1 MAKGQNQKA
10 KLLYLARILSQQTD
24 QEHPMTIAR
33 MMDLLQAQGV
43 EVRDRKS
50 LYDDLE
56 TLRVFGMDIEMQ
68 RDGRSVGYFVA
79 GREFELPELKLLVD
93 AVQSSRF
100 ITHKKTGQLIR
111 KVEALASVHQARQL
125 QRQVYVTRRIKAMN
139 ESIYYTV
146 DALHEAIDSGKQIRF
161 HYFEWALGRGR
172 ERVEKRLRK
181 NGDWYGVSPWWLIWD
196 NENYYLVAYDQASR
210 DVRHYRVDKMQDLE
224 IVDMPREG
232 KDLLADFDPGAYA
245 GSLFGMYH
253 GQQETVKIRFENS
266 LIGVVAD
273 RFGKEVFLS
282 PAGDSHFVV
291 TANVAVSPQFRS
303 WVFSFGP
310 QAEILSP
317 APIRQQFLQLLH
329 ETEANYK

>member
-1 MAKGQNQKA
+1 MPKGQNQKS
-10 KLLYLARILSQQTD
+10 KLLHLARILNRQTD
-24 QEHPMTIAR
+24 QEHPMSLQR

-68 RDGRSVGYFVA
+68 RDGRSVGYYVA
-79 GREFELPELKLLVD
+79 SRPCELPELKLLVD

-100 ITHKKTGQLIR
+100 ITRKKTDQLIS
-111 KVEALASVHQARQL
+111 KVESLASVHQARQL
-125 QRQVYVTRRIKAMN
+125 QRQVFVTRRIKAMN

-181 NGDWYGVSPWWLIWD
+181 DGAWYQVSPWWLIWD
-196 NENYYLVAYDQASR
+196 NENYYLVAYDSQSR
-210 DVRHYRVDKMQDLE
+210 DVRHYRVDKMQDISL
-224 IVDMPREG
+224 VDALREG
-232 KDLLADFDPGAYA
+232 GDLLSRFDPGAYA

-253 GQQETVKIRFENS
+253 GDLETVKLRFDNA

-273 RFGKEVFLS
+273 RFGREVFLS
-282 PAGDSHFVV
+282 PDGENHFTVS
-291 TANVAVSPQFRS
+291 AKVAVSPQFLA
-303 WVFSFGP
+303 WVFSFGS
-310 QAEILSP
+310 QAEIV
-317 APIRQQFLQLLH
+317 APETVRQQFLHLMEQSK
-329 ETEANYK
+329 ENYR

>member
-43 EVRDRKS
+43 DVRDRKS

-56 TLRVFGMDIEMQ
+56 TLRVFGMDIEKQ
-68 RDGRSVGYFVA
+68 REGRSVGYYVA

-100 ITHKKTGQLIR
+100 ITHNKTNQLIR
-111 KVEALASVHQARQL
+111 KVESLASVHQARQL

-172 ERVEKRLRK
+172 ERVEKRLRR
-181 NGDWYGVSPWWLIWD
+181 GGGWYQVSPFSLVWD
-196 NENYYLVAYDQASR
+196 NENYYLVAFETESGT
-210 DVRHYRVDKMQDLE
+210 VRHYRVDKMQNLTVTDL
-224 IVDMPREG
+224 PREG
-232 KDLLADFDPGAYA
+232 LPESFDPAAYA
-245 GSLFGMYH
+245 GSLFGMYN
-253 GQQETVKIRFENS
+253 GVQETVKLRFENS

-273 RFGKEVFLS
+273 RFGREVFLS
-282 PAGDSHFVV
+282 PDGDSHFTV
-291 TANVAVSPQFRS
+291 TTKVAVSPQFLS

-310 QAEILSP
+310 QAQILSP
-317 APIRQQFLQLLH
+317 EPVRNQFLQLLH

>member
-43 EVRDRKS
+43 DVRDRKS

-56 TLRVFGMDIEMQ
+56 TLRVFGMDIEKQ
-68 RDGRSVGYFVA
+68 REGRSVGYYVA

-100 ITHKKTGQLIR
+100 ITHNKTNHLIR
-111 KVEALASVHQARQL
+111 KVESLASVHQARQL

-172 ERVEKRLRK
+172 ERVEKRLRR
-181 NGDWYGVSPWWLIWD
+181 GGGWYQVSPFSLVWD
-196 NENYYLVAYDQASR
+196 NENYYLVAFETESGT
-210 DVRHYRVDKMQDLE
+210 VRHYRVDKMQNLTVTDLS
-224 IVDMPREG
+224 REG
-232 KDLLADFDPGAYA
+232 LPENFDPAAYA
-245 GSLFGMYH
+245 GSLFGMYN
-253 GQQETVKIRFENS
+253 GVQETVKLRFENS

-273 RFGKEVFLS
+273 RFGREVFLS
-282 PAGDSHFVV
+282 PDGDSHFTV
-291 TANVAVSPQFRS
+291 TTKVAVSPQFLS
-303 WVFSFGP
+303 WVFSFGS
-310 QAEILSP
+310 QAQILSP
-317 APIRQQFLQLLH
+317 EPVRNQFLQLLH

>member
-43 EVRDRKS
+43 DVRDRKS

-56 TLRVFGMDIEMQ
+56 TLRVFGMDIEKQ
-68 RDGRSVGYFVA
+68 REGRSVGYYVA

-100 ITHKKTGQLIR
+100 ITHNKTNQLIR
-111 KVEALASVHQARQL
+111 KVESLASVHQARQL

-172 ERVEKRLRK
+172 ERVEKRLRR
-181 NGDWYGVSPWWLIWD
+181 GGGWYQVSPFSLVWD
-196 NENYYLVAYDQASR
+196 NENYYLVAFETESGT
-210 DVRHYRVDKMQDLE
+210 VRHYRVDKMQNLTVTDL
-224 IVDMPREG
+224 PREG
-232 KDLLADFDPGAYA
+232 LPENFDPAAYA
-245 GSLFGMYH
+245 GSLFGMYN
-253 GQQETVKIRFENS
+253 GVQETVKLRFENS

-273 RFGKEVFLS
+273 RFGREVFLS
-282 PAGDSHFVV
+282 PDGDSHFTV
-291 TANVAVSPQFRS
+291 TTKVAVSPQFLS
-303 WVFSFGP
+303 WVFSFGS
-310 QAEILSP
+310 QAQILSP
-317 APIRQQFLQLLH
+317 EPVRNQFLQLLY

>member
-33 MMDLLQAQGV
+33 MMDLLQAQGID
-43 EVRDRKS
+43 VRDRKS

-56 TLRVFGMDIEMQ
+56 TLRVFGMDIEKQ
-68 RDGRSVGYFVA
+68 REGRSVGYYVA

-100 ITHKKTGQLIR
+100 ITRKKTDQLIR
-111 KVEALASVHQARQL
+111 KVEALASIHQARQL
-125 QRQVYVTRRIKAMN
+125 QRQVFVTRRIKAMN

-181 NGDWYGVSPWWLIWD
+181 NGDWYRVSPWWLIWD
-196 NENYYLVAYDQASR
+196 NENYYLVAFDQLSR

-224 IVDMPREG
+224 IVDELREG
-232 KDLLADFDPGAYA
+232 KELLASFDPGAYA

-253 GQQETVKIRFENS
+253 GQLETVKIRFENS

-273 RFGKEVFLS
+273 RFGREVFLS
-282 PAGDSHFVV
+282 PDGDGHFTV
-291 TANVAVSPQFRS
+291 TAQVAVSPQFLS

-310 QAEILSP
+310 QAELLSP
-317 APIRQQFLQLLH
+317 EPIRQQFLQLLH
-329 ETEANYK
+329 ETEANYQ

>member
-43 EVRDRKS
+43 DVRDRKS

-56 TLRVFGMDIEMQ
+56 TLRVFGMDIEKQ
-68 RDGRSVGYFVA
+68 REGRSVGYYVA

-100 ITHKKTGQLIR
+100 ITHNKTNQLIR
-111 KVEALASVHQARQL
+111 KVESLASVHQARQL

-172 ERVEKRLRK
+172 ERVEKRLRR
-181 NGDWYGVSPWWLIWD
+181 GGGWYQVSPFSLVWD
-196 NENYYLVAYDQASR
+196 NENYYLVAFETESGT
-210 DVRHYRVDKMQDLE
+210 VRHYRVDKMQNLTVTDL
-224 IVDMPREG
+224 PREG
-232 KDLLADFDPGAYA
+232 LPENFDPAAYA
-245 GSLFGMYH
+245 GSLFGMYN
-253 GQQETVKIRFENS
+253 GVQETVKLRFENS

-273 RFGKEVFLS
+273 RFGREVFLS
-282 PAGDSHFVV
+282 PDGDSHFTV
-291 TANVAVSPQFRS
+291 TTKVAVSPQFLS
-303 WVFSFGP
+303 WVFSFGS
-310 QAEILSP
+310 QAQILSP
-317 APIRQQFLQLLH
+317 EPVRNQFLQLLH

>member
-10 KLLYLARILSQQTD
+10 KLLYLARILNQQTD

-33 MMDLLQAQGV
+33 MMDLLQAQGID
-43 EVRDRKS
+43 VRDRKS

-56 TLRVFGMDIEMQ
+56 TLRVFGMDIEKQ
-68 RDGRSVGYFVA
+68 RDGRSVGYYVA

-100 ITHKKTGQLIR
+100 ITHKKTDQLIR
-111 KVEALASVHQARQL
+111 KVESLTSTHQARQL
-125 QRQVYVTRRIKAMN
+125 QRQVFVTRRIKAMN

-146 DALHEAIDSGKQIRF
+146 DAIHEAIDCGKQIRF

-181 NGDWYGVSPWWLIWD
+181 NGDWYQVSPWWLIWD
-196 NENYYLVAYDQASR
+196 NENYYLVAFDHSSQ
-210 DVRHYRVDKMQDLE
+210 DVRHYRVDKMQDLN
-224 IVDMPREG
+224 IVDLPREG
-232 KDLLADFDPGAYA
+232 KEQLASFDPGAYA
-245 GSLFGMYH
+245 AGLFGMYH

-266 LIGVVAD
+266 LIGVVVD
-273 RFGKEVFLS
+273 RFGREVFLS
-282 PAGDSHFVV
+282 PDGENHFVV
-291 TANVAVSPQFRS
+291 TAKVSVSPQFLS
-303 WVFSFGP
+303 WAFGFGA

-317 APIRQQFLQLLH
+317 EPVRAQFLQLLH
-329 ETEANYK
+329 ETEANYQ

>member
-33 MMDLLQAQGV
+33 MMDLLQAQGID
-43 EVRDRKS
+43 VRDRKS

-56 TLRVFGMDIEMQ
+56 TLRVFGMDIEKQ
-68 RDGRSVGYFVA
+68 REGRSVGYYVA

-100 ITHKKTGQLIR
+100 ITHNKTNQLIR
-111 KVEALASVHQARQL
+111 KVESLASVYQARQL

-172 ERVEKRLRK
+172 ERVEKRLRRD
-181 NGDWYGVSPWWLIWD
+181 GGWYQVSPFSLVWD
-196 NENYYLVAYDQASR
+196 NENYYLVAFEKDSGT
-210 DVRHYRVDKMQDLE
+210 VRHYRVDKMQDLT
-224 IVDMPREG
+224 VTDLSREG
-232 KDLLADFDPGAYA
+232 LPENFDPAAYA
-245 GSLFGMYH
+245 GSLFGMYN
-253 GQQETVKIRFENS
+253 GVQETVKIRFENS

-273 RFGKEVFLS
+273 RFGREVFLS
-282 PAGDSHFVV
+282 SDGDSHFTV
-291 TANVAVSPQFRS
+291 TTKVAVSPQFLS
-303 WVFSFGP
+303 WVFSFGH
-310 QAEILSP
+310 QAQILSP
-317 APIRQQFLQLLH
+317 EPVRNQFLQLLH
-329 ETEANYK
+329 EIEANYK

>member
-10 KLLYLARILSQQTD
+10 KLLWLARILNDQTD
-24 QEHPMTIAR
+24 QEHPMTLAR
-33 MMDLLQAQGV
+33 MMELLQAQGIDV
-43 EVRDRKS
+43 KDRKS

-68 RDGRSVGYFVA
+68 REGRSVGYFVA
-79 GREFELPELKLLVD
+79 SRPFELPELKLLVD

-100 ITHKKTGQLIR
+100 ITRKKTDQLIR
-111 KVEALASVHQARQL
+111 KVEALASIHQARQL
-125 QRQVYVTRRIKAMN
+125 QRQVFVTRRIKAMN

-161 HYFEWALGRGR
+161 HYFEWALGHGR

-181 NGDWYGVSPWWLIWD
+181 NGDWYCVSPWWLIWD
-196 NENYYLVAYDQASR
+196 NENYYLVAFDHSSN
-210 DVRHYRVDKMQDLE
+210 DVRHYRVDKMQDLQP
-224 IVDMPREG
+224 VDLPREG
-232 KDLLADFDPGAYA
+232 RELLASFDPGAYA

-253 GQQETVKIRFENS
+253 GQLETLKIRFDNS

-273 RFGKEVFLS
+273 RFGREVFLS
-282 PAGDSHFVV
+282 PDGDSHFVV
-291 TANVAVSPQFRS
+291 TAKVAVSPQFLS

-310 QAEILSP
+310 QAELLSP
-317 APIRQQFLQLLH
+317 EPIRQQFLQLLH
-329 ETEANYK
+329 ETEANYQ

>member
-43 EVRDRKS
+43 DVRDRKS

-56 TLRVFGMDIEMQ
+56 TLRVFGMDIEKQ
-68 RDGRSVGYFVA
+68 REGRSVGYYVA

-100 ITHKKTGQLIR
+100 ITHNKTNQLIR
-111 KVEALASVHQARQL
+111 KVESLASVHQARQL

-146 DALHEAIDSGKQIRF
+146 DALHEAIDSSKQIRF

-172 ERVEKRLRK
+172 ERVEKRLRR
-181 NGDWYGVSPWWLIWD
+181 GGGWYQVSPFSLVWD
-196 NENYYLVAYDQASR
+196 NENYYLVAFETESGT
-210 DVRHYRVDKMQDLE
+210 VRHYRVDKMQNLTVTDL
-224 IVDMPREG
+224 PREG
-232 KDLLADFDPGAYA
+232 LPENFDPAAYA
-245 GSLFGMYH
+245 GSLFGMYN
-253 GQQETVKIRFENS
+253 GVQETVKIRFENS

-273 RFGKEVFLS
+273 RFGREVFLS
-282 PAGDSHFVV
+282 PDGDSHFTV
-291 TANVAVSPQFRS
+291 TTKVAVSPQFLS

-310 QAEILSP
+310 QAQILSP
-317 APIRQQFLQLLH
+317 EPVRNQFLQLLY
-329 ETEANYK
+329 ETEVNYK

>member
-43 EVRDRKS
+43 DVRDRKS

-56 TLRVFGMDIEMQ
+56 TLRVFGMDIEKQ
-68 RDGRSVGYFVA
+68 REGRSVGYYVA

-100 ITHKKTGQLIR
+100 ITRKKTDQLIR
-111 KVEALASVHQARQL
+111 KVESLTSVHQARQL
-125 QRQVYVTRRIKAMN
+125 QRQVYVTGRIKSMN

-172 ERVEKRLRK
+172 ERVEKRLRR
-181 NGDWYGVSPWWLIWD
+181 GGGWYQVSPFSLVWD
-196 NENYYLVAYDQASR
+196 NENYYLVAFETESGT
-210 DVRHYRVDKMQDLE
+210 VRHYRVDKMQDLT
-224 IVDMPREG
+224 VTDLPREG
-232 KDLLADFDPGAYA
+232 LPENFDPAAYA

-253 GQQETVKIRFENS
+253 GVQETVKLRFENS

-273 RFGKEVFLS
+273 RFGREVFLS
-282 PAGDSHFVV
+282 PDGDSHFTV
-291 TANVAVSPQFRS
+291 TTKVAVSPQFLS

-310 QAEILSP
+310 QAQILSP
-317 APIRQQFLQLLH
+317 EPVRNQFLQLLH

>member
-43 EVRDRKS
+43 DVRDRKS

-56 TLRVFGMDIEMQ
+56 TLRVFGMDIEKQ
-68 RDGRSVGYFVA
+68 REGRSVGYYVA

-100 ITHKKTGQLIR
+100 ITHNKTNQLIR
-111 KVEALASVHQARQL
+111 KVESLASVHQARQL

-172 ERVEKRLRK
+172 ERVEKRLRR
-181 NGDWYGVSPWWLIWD
+181 GGGWYQVSPFSLVWD
-196 NENYYLVAYDQASR
+196 NENYYLVAFETESGT
-210 DVRHYRVDKMQDLE
+210 VRHYRVDKMQNLTVTDLS
-224 IVDMPREG
+224 REG
-232 KDLLADFDPGAYA
+232 LPENFDPAAYA
-245 GSLFGMYH
+245 GSLFGMYN
-253 GQQETVKIRFENS
+253 GVQETVKLRFENS

-273 RFGKEVFLS
+273 RFGREVFLS
-282 PAGDSHFVV
+282 PDGDSHFTV
-291 TANVAVSPQFRS
+291 TTKVAVSPQFLS
-303 WVFSFGP
+303 WVFSFGS
-310 QAEILSP
+310 QAQILSP
-317 APIRQQFLQLLH
+317 EPVRNQFLQLLH

>member
-43 EVRDRKS
+43 DVRDRKS

-56 TLRVFGMDIEMQ
+56 TLRVFGMDIEKQ
-68 RDGRSVGYFVA
+68 REGRSVGYYVA

-100 ITHKKTGQLIR
+100 ITHNKTNQLIR
-111 KVEALASVHQARQL
+111 KVESLASVHQARQL

-146 DALHEAIDSGKQIRF
+146 DALHEAIDSSKQIRF

-172 ERVEKRLRK
+172 ERVEKRLRR
-181 NGDWYGVSPWWLIWD
+181 GGGWYQVSPFSLVWD
-196 NENYYLVAYDQASR
+196 NENYYLVAFETESGT
-210 DVRHYRVDKMQDLE
+210 VRHYRVDKMQNLTVTDL
-224 IVDMPREG
+224 PREG
-232 KDLLADFDPGAYA
+232 LPENFDPAAYA
-245 GSLFGMYH
+245 GSLFGMYN
-253 GQQETVKIRFENS
+253 GVQETVKLRFENS

-273 RFGKEVFLS
+273 RFGREVFLS
-282 PAGDSHFVV
+282 PDGDSHFTV
-291 TANVAVSPQFRS
+291 TTKVAISPQFLS

-310 QAEILSP
+310 QAQILSP
-317 APIRQQFLQLLH
+317 EPVRNQFLQLLY
-329 ETEANYK
+329 ETEVNYK

>member
-1 MAKGQNQKA
+1 MSLQ
-10 KLLYLARILSQQTD
+10 
-24 QEHPMTIAR
+24 R

-43 EVRDRKS
+43 DVRDRKS

-68 RDGRSVGYFVA
+68 RDGRSVGYYVA
-79 GREFELPELKLLVD
+79 SRPFELPELKLLVD

-100 ITHKKTGQLIR
+100 ITRKKTDQLIS
-111 KVEALASVHQARQL
+111 KVESLASVHQARQL
-125 QRQVYVTRRIKAMN
+125 QRQVFVTRRIKAMN

-181 NGDWYGVSPWWLIWD
+181 DGAWYQVSPWWLIWD
-196 NENYYLVAYDQASR
+196 NENYYLVAYDSQSR
-210 DVRHYRVDKMQDLE
+210 DVRHYRVDKMQDIAL
-224 IVDMPREG
+224 VDALREG
-232 KDLLADFDPGAYA
+232 GDLLSRFDPGAYA

-253 GQQETVKIRFENS
+253 GDLETVKLRFDNA

-273 RFGKEVFLS
+273 RFGREVFLS
-282 PAGDSHFVV
+282 PDGENHFTVS
-291 TANVAVSPQFRS
+291 AKVAISPQFLA
-303 WVFSFGP
+303 WVFSFGS
-310 QAEILSP
+310 QAEIV
-317 APIRQQFLQLLH
+317 APETVRQQFLHLMEQSR
-329 ETEANYK
+329 ENYR

>member
-24 QEHPMTIAR
+24 QEHPMTLAR
-33 MMDLLQAQGV
+33 MMELLQAQGID
-43 EVRDRKS
+43 VRDRKS

-56 TLRVFGMDIEMQ
+56 TLRVFGLDIEKQ

-79 GREFELPELKLLVD
+79 AREFELPELKLLVD

-100 ITHKKTGQLIR
+100 ITRKKTDQLIR
-111 KVEALASVHQARQL
+111 KVESLASVHQGRQL
-125 QRQVYVTRRIKAMN
+125 QRQVFVTRRIKAMN

-172 ERVEKRLRK
+172 ERVEKHLRK
-181 NGDWYGVSPWWLIWD
+181 NGDWYRVSPWWLIWD
-196 NENYYLVAYDQASR
+196 NENYYLVAYDQLSR

-224 IVDMPREG
+224 ILDEPREG
-232 KDLLADFDPGAYA
+232 KELLAAFDPGAYA

-253 GQQETVKIRFENS
+253 GELETVKIRFENS

-273 RFGKEVFLS
+273 RFGREVFLS
-282 PAGDSHFVV
+282 PDGDSHFTV
-291 TANVAVSPQFRS
+291 TARVAVSPQFLS
-303 WVFSFGP
+303 WVFSFGA

-317 APIRQQFLQLLH
+317 ETVRTQFLQLLH

>member
-43 EVRDRKS
+43 DVRDRKS

-56 TLRVFGMDIEMQ
+56 TLRVFGMDIEKQ
-68 RDGRSVGYFVA
+68 REGRSVGYYVA

-100 ITHKKTGQLIR
+100 ITHNKTNQLIR
-111 KVEALASVHQARQL
+111 KVESLASVHQARQL

-172 ERVEKRLRK
+172 ERVEKRLRR
-181 NGDWYGVSPWWLIWD
+181 GGGWYQVSPFSLVWD
-196 NENYYLVAYDQASR
+196 NENYYLVAFETESGT
-210 DVRHYRVDKMQDLE
+210 VRHYRVDKMQNLT
-224 IVDMPREG
+224 VTNLSREG
-232 KDLLADFDPGAYA
+232 LPENFDPAAYA
-245 GSLFGMYH
+245 GSLFGMYN
-253 GQQETVKIRFENS
+253 GVQETVKLRFENS

-273 RFGKEVFLS
+273 RFGREVFLS
-282 PAGDSHFVV
+282 PDGDSHFTV
-291 TANVAVSPQFRS
+291 TTKVAVSPQFLS
-303 WVFSFGP
+303 WVFSFGS
-310 QAEILSP
+310 QAQILSP
-317 APIRQQFLQLLH
+317 EPVRNQFLQLLH

>member
-43 EVRDRKS
+43 DVRDRKS

-68 RDGRSVGYFVA
+68 REGRSVGYYVA

-100 ITHKKTGQLIR
+100 ITHNKTNQLIR
-111 KVEALASVHQARQL
+111 KVESLASVHQARQL

-172 ERVEKRLRK
+172 ERVEKRLRR
-181 NGDWYGVSPWWLIWD
+181 GGGWYQVSPFSLVWD
-196 NENYYLVAYDQASR
+196 NENYYLVAFETESGT
-210 DVRHYRVDKMQDLE
+210 VRHYRVDKMQDLT
-224 IVDMPREG
+224 VTDLPREG
-232 KDLLADFDPGAYA
+232 LPENFDPAAYA
-245 GSLFGMYH
+245 GSLFGMYN
-253 GQQETVKIRFENS
+253 GVQETVKLRFENS

-273 RFGKEVFLS
+273 RFGREVFLS
-282 PAGDSHFVV
+282 PDGDGHFTV
-291 TANVAVSPQFRS
+291 TTKVAVSPQFLS

-310 QAEILSP
+310 QAQILSP
-317 APIRQQFLQLLH
+317 EPVRNQFLQLLH

>member
-1 MAKGQNQKA
+1 MPKGQNQKS
-10 KLLYLARILSQQTD
+10 KLLHLARILNRQTD
-24 QEHPMTIAR
+24 QEHPMSLQR

-43 EVRDRKS
+43 DVRDRKS

-68 RDGRSVGYFVA
+68 RDGRSVGYYVA
-79 GREFELPELKLLVD
+79 SRPFELPELKLLVD

-100 ITHKKTGQLIR
+100 ITRKKTDQLIS
-111 KVEALASVHQARQL
+111 KVESLASVHQARQL
-125 QRQVYVTRRIKAMN
+125 QRQVFVTRRIKAMN

-181 NGDWYGVSPWWLIWD
+181 DGAWYQVSPWWLIWD
-196 NENYYLVAYDQASR
+196 NENYYLVAYDSQSR
-210 DVRHYRVDKMQDLE
+210 DVRHYRVDKMQDIAL
-224 IVDMPREG
+224 VDALREG
-232 KDLLADFDPGAYA
+232 GDLLSRFDPGAYA

-253 GQQETVKIRFENS
+253 GDLETVKLRFDNA

-273 RFGKEVFLS
+273 RFGREVFLS
-282 PAGDSHFVV
+282 PDGENHFTVS
-291 TANVAVSPQFRS
+291 AKVAVSPQFLA
-303 WVFSFGP
+303 WVFSFGS
-310 QAEILSP
+310 QAEIV
-317 APIRQQFLQLLH
+317 APETVRQQFLHLMEQGR
-329 ETEANYK
+329 ENYR

>member
-43 EVRDRKS
+43 DVRDRKS

-56 TLRVFGMDIEMQ
+56 TLRVFGMDIEKQ
-68 RDGRSVGYFVA
+68 REGRSVGYYVA

-100 ITHKKTGQLIR
+100 ITHNKTNQLIR
-111 KVEALASVHQARQL
+111 KVESLASVHQARQL

-172 ERVEKRLRK
+172 ERVEKRLRR
-181 NGDWYGVSPWWLIWD
+181 GGGWYQVSPFSLVWD
-196 NENYYLVAYDQASR
+196 NENYYLVAFETESGT
-210 DVRHYRVDKMQDLE
+210 VRHYRVDKMQDLT
-224 IVDMPREG
+224 VTDLPREG
-232 KDLLADFDPGAYA
+232 LPENFDPAAYA
-245 GSLFGMYH
+245 GSLFGMYN
-253 GQQETVKIRFENS
+253 GVQETVKLRFENS

-273 RFGKEVFLS
+273 RFGREVFLS
-282 PAGDSHFVV
+282 PDGDSHFTV
-291 TANVAVSPQFRS
+291 TTKVAVSPQFLS

-310 QAEILSP
+310 QAQILSP
-317 APIRQQFLQLLH
+317 EPVRNQFLQLLH

>member
-43 EVRDRKS
+43 DVRDRKS

-56 TLRVFGMDIEMQ
+56 TLRVFGMDIEKQ
-68 RDGRSVGYFVA
+68 REGRSVGYYVA

-100 ITHKKTGQLIR
+100 ITHNKTNQLIR
-111 KVEALASVHQARQL
+111 KVESLASVHQARQL
-125 QRQVYVTRRIKAMN
+125 QRQVYVPRRIKAMN

-172 ERVEKRLRK
+172 ERVEKRLRR
-181 NGDWYGVSPWWLIWD
+181 GGGWYQVSPFSLVWD
-196 NENYYLVAYDQASR
+196 NENYYLVAFETESGT
-210 DVRHYRVDKMQDLE
+210 VRHYRVDKMQNLTVTDL
-224 IVDMPREG
+224 PREG
-232 KDLLADFDPGAYA
+232 LPENFDPAAYA
-245 GSLFGMYH
+245 GSLFGMYN
-253 GQQETVKIRFENS
+253 GVQETVKLRFENS

-273 RFGKEVFLS
+273 RFGREVFLS
-282 PAGDSHFVV
+282 PDGDSHFTV
-291 TANVAVSPQFRS
+291 TTKVAVSPQFLS

-310 QAEILSP
+310 QAQILSP
-317 APIRQQFLQLLH
+317 EPVRNQFLQLLH

>member
-43 EVRDRKS
+43 DVRDRKS

-56 TLRVFGMDIEMQ
+56 TLRVFGMAIEKQ
-68 RDGRSVGYFVA
+68 REGRSVGYYVA

-100 ITHKKTGQLIR
+100 ITHNKTNQLIR
-111 KVEALASVHQARQL
+111 KVESLASVHQARQL

-146 DALHEAIDSGKQIRF
+146 DALHEAIDSGKQIRVY
-161 HYFEWALGRGR
+161 YFEWALGRGR
-172 ERVEKRLRK
+172 ERVEKRLRR
-181 NGDWYGVSPWWLIWD
+181 GGGWYQVSPFSLVWD
-196 NENYYLVAYDQASR
+196 NENYYLVAFETESGT
-210 DVRHYRVDKMQDLE
+210 VRHYRVDKMQNLTVTDL
-224 IVDMPREG
+224 PREG
-232 KDLLADFDPGAYA
+232 LPENFDPAAYA
-245 GSLFGMYH
+245 GSLFGMYN
-253 GQQETVKIRFENS
+253 GVQETVKLRFENS

-273 RFGKEVFLS
+273 RFGREVFLS
-282 PAGDSHFVV
+282 PDGDSHFTV
-291 TANVAVSPQFRS
+291 TTKVAVSPQFLS

-310 QAEILSP
+310 QAQILSP
-317 APIRQQFLQLLH
+317 EPVRNQFLQLLH

>member
-43 EVRDRKS
+43 DVRDRKS

-56 TLRVFGMDIEMQ
+56 TLRVFGMDIEKQ
-68 RDGRSVGYFVA
+68 REGRSVGYYVA

-100 ITHKKTGQLIR
+100 ITHNKTNQLIR
-111 KVEALASVHQARQL
+111 KVESLASVHQARQL

-172 ERVEKRLRK
+172 ERVEKRLRR
-181 NGDWYGVSPWWLIWD
+181 GGGWYQVSPFSLVWD
-196 NENYYLVAYDQASR
+196 NENYYLVAFETESGT
-210 DVRHYRVDKMQDLE
+210 VRHYRVDKMQNLTVTDL
-224 IVDMPREG
+224 PREG
-232 KDLLADFDPGAYA
+232 LPENFDPAAYA
-245 GSLFGMYH
+245 GSLFGMYN
-253 GQQETVKIRFENS
+253 GVQETVKLRFENS

-273 RFGKEVFLS
+273 RFGREVFLS
-282 PAGDSHFVV
+282 PDGDSHFTV
-291 TANVAVSPQFRS
+291 TTKVAVSPQFLS

-310 QAEILSP
+310 QAQILSP
-317 APIRQQFLQLLH
+317 EPVRNQFLQLLH

>member
-1 MAKGQNQKA
+1 MSKGQNQKS
-10 KLLYLARILSQQTD
+10 KLLHLARILNEQTD
-24 QEHPMTIAR
+24 QEHPMSLQR

-43 EVRDRKS
+43 DVRDRKS

-56 TLRVFGMDIEMQ
+56 TLRVFGMDIEMC
-68 RDGRSVGYFVA
+68 REGRSVGYFVA
-79 GREFELPELKLLVD
+79 SRPFELPELKLLVD

-100 ITHKKTGQLIR
+100 ITRKKTGQLIS
-111 KVEALASVHQARQL
+111 KVESLASVHQARQL
-125 QRQVYVTRRIKAMN
+125 QRQVFVTRRIKAMN

-181 NGDWYGVSPWWLIWD
+181 DGAWYQVSPWWLIWD
-196 NENYYLVAYDQASR
+196 NENYYLVAYDSTAG
-210 DVRHYRVDKMQDLE
+210 DVRHYRVDKMQDLSV
-224 IVDMPREG
+224 VDSPREG
-232 KDLLADFDPGAYA
+232 GGQLSRFDPGAYA

-253 GQQETVKIRFENS
+253 GELETVKLRFENA

-273 RFGKEVFLS
+273 RFGREVFLS
-282 PAGDSHFVV
+282 ADGNSHFTV
-291 TANVAVSPQFRS
+291 TTKVAVSPQFLS

-310 QAEILSP
+310 QAEIV
-317 APIRQQFLQLLH
+317 APQSVRQQFLQLM
-329 ETEANYK
+329 EQTKENYQ

>member
-1 MAKGQNQKA
+1 
-10 KLLYLARILSQQTD
+10 
-24 QEHPMTIAR
+24 MTIAR

-43 EVRDRKS
+43 DVRDRKS

-56 TLRVFGMDIEMQ
+56 TLRVFGMDIEKQ
-68 RDGRSVGYFVA
+68 REGRSVGYYVA

-100 ITHKKTGQLIR
+100 ITHNKTNQLIR
-111 KVEALASVHQARQL
+111 KVESLASVHQARQL

-172 ERVEKRLRK
+172 ERVEKRLRR
-181 NGDWYGVSPWWLIWD
+181 GGGWYQVSPFSLVWD
-196 NENYYLVAYDQASR
+196 NENYYLVAFETESGT
-210 DVRHYRVDKMQDLE
+210 VRHYRVDKMQNLTVTDL
-224 IVDMPREG
+224 PREG
-232 KDLLADFDPGAYA
+232 LPENFDPAAYA
-245 GSLFGMYH
+245 GSLFGMYN
-253 GQQETVKIRFENS
+253 GVQETVKIRFENS

-273 RFGKEVFLS
+273 RFGREVFLS
-282 PAGDSHFVV
+282 PDGDSHFTV
-291 TANVAVSPQFRS
+291 TTKVAVSPQFLS

-310 QAEILSP
+310 QAQILSP
-317 APIRQQFLQLLH
+317 EPVRNQFLQLLH

>member
-172 ERVEKRLRK
+172 ERVEKRLRRD
-181 NGDWYGVSPWWLIWD
+181 GGWYQVSPWWLIWD
-196 NENYYLVAYDQASR
+196 NENYYLVAYDPVSR

-224 IVDMPREG
+224 IVDIPREG
-232 KDLLADFDPGAYA
+232 KELLADFDPGAYA

-253 GQQETVKIRFENS
+253 GTQETVKIRFANS

-273 RFGKEVFLS
+273 RFGREVFLS
-282 PAGDSHFVV
+282 PDGDSHFVV
-291 TANVAVSPQFRS
+291 TANVAVSPQFLS

-329 ETEANYK
+329 ETEATYQ

>member
-10 KLLYLARILSQQTD
+10 KLLYLARILNQQTD

-33 MMDLLQAQGV
+33 MMDLLQAQGID
-43 EVRDRKS
+43 VRDRKS

-56 TLRVFGMDIEMQ
+56 TLRVFGMDIEKQ
-68 RDGRSVGYFVA
+68 RDGRSVGYYVA

-100 ITHKKTGQLIR
+100 ITHKKTDQLIR
-111 KVEALASVHQARQL
+111 KVESLTSTHQARQL
-125 QRQVYVTRRIKAMN
+125 QRQVFVTRRIKAMN

-146 DALHEAIDSGKQIRF
+146 DAIHEAIDCGKQIRF

-181 NGDWYGVSPWWLIWD
+181 NGDWYQVSPWWLIWD
-196 NENYYLVAYDQASR
+196 NENYYLVAFDHSSQ
-210 DVRHYRVDKMQDLE
+210 DVRHYRVDKMQDLN
-224 IVDMPREG
+224 IVDLPREG
-232 KDLLADFDPGAYA
+232 KEQLASFDPGAYA
-245 GSLFGMYH
+245 AGLFGMYH

-266 LIGVVAD
+266 LIGVVVD
-273 RFGKEVFLS
+273 RFGREVFLS
-282 PAGDSHFVV
+282 PDGENHFVV
-291 TANVAVSPQFRS
+291 TAKVSVSPQFLS
-303 WVFSFGP
+303 WVFGFGA

-317 APIRQQFLQLLH
+317 EPVRAQFLQLLH
-329 ETEANYK
+329 ETEANYQ

>member
-10 KLLYLARILSQQTD
+10 KLLWLARILNDQTD
-24 QEHPMTIAR
+24 QEHPMTLAR
-33 MMDLLQAQGV
+33 MMELLQAQGIDV
-43 EVRDRKS
+43 KDRKS

-68 RDGRSVGYFVA
+68 REGRSVGYFVA
-79 GREFELPELKLLVD
+79 SRPFELPELKLLVD

-100 ITHKKTGQLIR
+100 ITRKKTDQLIR
-111 KVEALASVHQARQL
+111 KVEALASAHQARQL
-125 QRQVYVTRRIKAMN
+125 QRQVFVTRRIKAMN

-181 NGDWYGVSPWWLIWD
+181 NGDWYRVSPWWLIWD
-196 NENYYLVAYDQASR
+196 NENYYLVAFDQLSR

-224 IVDMPREG
+224 IVDELREG
-232 KDLLADFDPGAYA
+232 KELLASFDPGAYA

-253 GQQETVKIRFENS
+253 GQLETVKIRFENS

-273 RFGKEVFLS
+273 RFGREVFLS
-282 PAGDSHFVV
+282 PDGDGHFTV
-291 TANVAVSPQFRS
+291 TAQVAVSPQFLS

-310 QAEILSP
+310 QAELLSP
-317 APIRQQFLQLLH
+317 EPIRQQFLQLLH
-329 ETEANYK
+329 ETEANYQ

>member
-43 EVRDRKS
+43 DVRDRKS

-56 TLRVFGMDIEMQ
+56 TLRVFGMDIEKQ
-68 RDGRSVGYFVA
+68 REGRSVGYYVA

-100 ITHKKTGQLIR
+100 ITHNKTNQLIR
-111 KVEALASVHQARQL
+111 KVESLASVHQARQL

-172 ERVEKRLRK
+172 ERVEKRLRR
-181 NGDWYGVSPWWLIWD
+181 GGGWYQVSPFSLVWD
-196 NENYYLVAYDQASR
+196 NENYYLVAFETESGT
-210 DVRHYRVDKMQDLE
+210 VRHYRVDKMQNLTVTDL
-224 IVDMPREG
+224 PREG
-232 KDLLADFDPGAYA
+232 LPESFDPAAYA
-245 GSLFGMYH
+245 GSLFGMYN
-253 GQQETVKIRFENS
+253 GVQETVKLRFENS

-273 RFGKEVFLS
+273 RFGREVFLS
-282 PAGDSHFVV
+282 PDGDSHFTV
-291 TANVAVSPQFRS
+291 TTKVAVSPQFLS
-303 WVFSFGP
+303 WVFSFGR
-310 QAEILSP
+310 QAELLSP
-317 APIRQQFLQLLH
+317 QPVRQQFLALLH
-329 ETEANYK
+329 ETKEAYHK